1 MKHKPRTDQS
11 DFSWKFVFWY
21 TFTNL
26 YMYRKRNWTNE
37 FWQPLCGEWMGDV
50 LRTENLPQHIS
61 RSLLRSTQ
69 QSCTWK
75 PDRTGLIFVITY
87 QVPSLSETEH
97 KMHINSNNT
106 HTHTSLYLF
115 LSCSALCLCNAIGSC
130 VQNSTYLYYLLFFVL
145 FCSPS
150 LARSLGVWCFFIWL
164 AWCLLCCLYWMF
176 CAAYMYIYAHTHASL
191 CFGHTHI
198 IHYYYYIIII
208 AILSVSAAR
217 NSLFCMHIS
226 KEISV

>member
-1 MKHKPRTDQS
+1 MKHKPRMDQS
-11 DFSWKFVFWY
+11 DLSWKFVFWY

-106 HTHTSLYLF
+106 HTHLSLFIPQLFRSVFVQCYWLVCAKLYLF
-115 LSCSALCLCNAIGSC
+115 VLSFVLCPVLLSVTCPLTGCLVLFHLAG
-130 VQNSTYLYYLLFFVL
+130 LMFALLFVL
-145 FCSPS
+145 DVLCSIYVYI
-150 LARSLGVWCFFIWL
+150 RSYSCLTLFWTSTHHIAFI
-164 AWCLLCCLYWMF
+164 
-176 CAAYMYIYAHTHASL
+176 
-191 CFGHTHI
+191 
-198 IHYYYYIIII
+198 
-208 AILSVSAAR
+208 
-217 NSLFCMHIS
+217 
-226 KEISV
+226 